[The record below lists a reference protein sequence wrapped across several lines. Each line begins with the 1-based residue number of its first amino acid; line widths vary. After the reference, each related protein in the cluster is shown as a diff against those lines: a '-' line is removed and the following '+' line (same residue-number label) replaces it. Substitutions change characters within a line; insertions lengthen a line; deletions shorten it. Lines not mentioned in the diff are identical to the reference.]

1 MRESVLGLGIL
12 ALFMTLALTGL
23 CRAGSDQ
30 TRPIEGKD
38 DLGRTVIL
46 AKPPQRIVLLSGSP
60 IDTIFELGAGHLL
73 VGVVDSIADSYPDL
87 VKKYP
92 SVLEKERIGRFS
104 DPNME
109 KIIALDPDLILP
121 FASPDAPGKF
131 TDVFEKRGLPYAAVC
146 SVENMASGIAQIERL
161 GKLLDREKEA
171 RALVSKI
178 RTEVDG
184 LTRLISSRT
193 RTRPRVYYWW
203 GAKNGTY
210 GSRAAVH
217 ELIERAGGINLAGEF
232 KTQYMELSPEYVIAG
247 NPDVIVISYWKE
259 SDREPRIA
267 ALKQRPGFENITAVK
282 NNRIYT
288 LDGHAFHSPIR
299 FAETIST
306 LAGYI
311 HPELLDDKGRLAGID
326 NEK

>member
-1 MRESVLGLGIL
+1 MALAVAGI
-12 ALFMTLALTGL
+12 
-23 CRAGSDQ
+23 CRAGAGLTQ
-30 TRPIEGKD
+30 PITGKD

-46 AKPPQRIVLLSGSP
+46 KKPPQRIVLLSGSP
-60 IDTIFELGAGHLL
+60 IDTIYELGAGHLL
-73 VGVVDSIADSYPDL
+73 VGVVDSIADSYPDII
-87 VKKYP
+87 KRYP
-92 SVLEKERIGRFS
+92 SVLEKERVGRFS

-109 KIIALDPDLILP
+109 KIVALDPDLILP
-121 FASPDAPGKF
+121 FASTDSPGKF

-146 SVENMASGIAQIERL
+146 SVENMESGIAQIQRL

-171 RALVSKI
+171 AALVLKI
-178 RTEVDG
+178 RTEMDG
-184 LTRLISSRT
+184 LTGMIASKIKNKPL
-193 RTRPRVYYWW
+193 VYYWW

-210 GSRAAVH
+210 GSRAGIH

-232 KTQYMELSPEYVIAG
+232 KAQYMELSPEYVIAG

-259 SDREPRIA
+259 SDREPRIK
-267 ALKQRPGFENITAVK
+267 ALKQRPGFEGISAVK

-299 FAETIST
+299 FAETIKT

-311 HPELLDDKGRLAGID
+311 HPELLDNINQYAGIG